1 MARGTKLVPGDAL
14 GNAPLH
20 PFLLAAYPILFLF
33 SQNLGEVEL
42 GDALLPLALV
52 LAVVA
57 AILWLS
63 RIVSSDLRRGA
74 IVVSAI
80 ATLVLGYGHAAHFV
94 VGHRV
99 PLVVF
104 EVGWLGAF
112 IVALVIAMR
121 ARSGLANLTSV
132 LNVVSLVLVVFTL
145 IDIVPFE
152 ARAATTDRRPEP
164 GSSPLSAGTKP
175 ARDIYYIVPDRYGS
189 ARSLGLQY
197 GVTGAGFYGWLADHG
212 FAVAADSH
220 ANYVKTSLSLAAT
233 LNMHYL
239 DDIVAEMGPDSSD
252 HQPVFDSLKDHAVG
266 RFLKSQGY
274 RYIHIGSYYS
284 PTQSATIADVNLRQG
299 TSSDFVAALYDE
311 SLVPRVARFLG
322 LTHAAPARE
331 RHASVALFQLGAL
344 TSVAPQPG
352 PKFVFAHILLPH
364 PPYVFAPDGRFTS
377 DAEAA
382 KTPGKQGFVDQLAFT
397 DREMETFLA
406 PLVALPEASRPIIII
421 QADEGPYPPRFA
433 RDTVAFD
440 WSTAS
445 GSELE
450 IKYGILNAMLLPGVD
465 RAAVYPSIS
474 SVNTFRLVFDR
485 YFDANLPL
493 LPDRS
498 FTSRGKLR
506 PYDLTDITD
515 RLPSLH

>member
-1 MARGTKLVPGDAL
+1 MALRTKLVQGDAL
-14 GNAPLH
+14 GNVPLH
-20 PFLLAAYPILFLF
+20 PFLLTAYPILFLF
-33 SQNLGEVEL
+33 SRNLGEVDP
-42 GDALLPLALV
+42 GDVLPPLVFV
-52 LAVVA
+52 LAAVA

-80 ATLVLGYGHAAHFV
+80 ATLILGYGHASGFV

-99 PLVVF
+99 PPVVF

-112 IVALVIAMR
+112 IVAVVVAIR

-145 IDIVPFE
+145 VDIVPYE
-152 ARAATTDRRPEP
+152 ARAATAGRRPES
-164 GSSPLSAGTKP
+164 GSNPLSAGTRP
-175 ARDIYYIVPDRYGS
+175 ARDLYYIVLDRYGS

-197 GVTGAGFYGWLADHG
+197 GVSGAGFYGWLTDHG
-212 FAVAADSH
+212 FTVAADSH

-233 LNMHYL
+233 LNMQYL
-239 DDIVAEMGPDSSD
+239 SDIVAEMGPDSSD

-284 PTQSATIADVNLRQG
+284 PTQTAKIADVNMRQG
-299 TSSDFVAALYDE
+299 ASSDFVAALYDE
-311 SLVPRVARFLG
+311 SLVPRVARLVG

-331 RHASVALFQLGAL
+331 RHASVARFQLDAL
-344 TSVAPQPG
+344 GSVAPQPG

-364 PPYVFAPDGRFTS
+364 PPFVFAPDGRFTS

-382 KTPGKQGFVDQLAFT
+382 KTPSRQQFVDQLAFT
-397 DREMETFLA
+397 DREMETFLG
-406 PLVALPEASRPIIII
+406 PLVALPEESRPIIII

-433 RDTVAFD
+433 RDTVSFD
-440 WSTAS
+440 WSTAT
-445 GSELE
+445 GTELE

-465 RAAVYPSIS
+465 RSVVYPSIS

-485 YFDANLPL
+485 YFAANLPL

>member
-1 MARGTKLVPGDAL
+1 MALRTKLVQGDAL
-14 GNAPLH
+14 GNVPLH
-20 PFLLAAYPILFLF
+20 PFLLTAYPILFLF
-33 SQNLGEVEL
+33 SRNLGEVDP
-42 GDALLPLALV
+42 GDVLPPLVFV
-52 LAVVA
+52 LAAVA

-80 ATLVLGYGHAAHFV
+80 ATLILGYGHASGFV

-99 PLVVF
+99 PAVVF

-112 IVALVIAMR
+112 IVAVVVAIR

-145 IDIVPFE
+145 VDIVPYE
-152 ARAATTDRRPEP
+152 ARAATAGRRPES
-164 GSSPLSAGTKP
+164 GSNPLSAGTRP
-175 ARDIYYIVPDRYGS
+175 ARDLYYIVLDRYGS

-197 GVTGAGFYGWLADHG
+197 GVSGAGFYGWLTDHG
-212 FAVAADSH
+212 FTVAADSH

-233 LNMHYL
+233 LNMQYL
-239 DDIVAEMGPDSSD
+239 SDIVAEMGPDSSD

-266 RFLKSQGY
+266 RFLK
-274 RYIHIGSYYS
+274 
-284 PTQSATIADVNLRQG
+284 T
-299 TSSDFVAALYDE
+299 SDFVAALYDE
-311 SLVPRVARFLG
+311 SLVPRVARLVG

-331 RHASVALFQLGAL
+331 RHASVARFQLDAL
-344 TSVAPQPG
+344 GSVAPQPG

-364 PPYVFAPDGRFTS
+364 PPFVFAPDGRFTS

-382 KTPGKQGFVDQLAFT
+382 KTPSRQQFVDQLAFT
-397 DREMETFLA
+397 DREMETFLG
-406 PLVALPEASRPIIII
+406 PLVALPEESRPIIII

-433 RDTVAFD
+433 RDTVSFD
-440 WSTAS
+440 WSTAT
-445 GSELE
+445 GTELE

-465 RAAVYPSIS
+465 RSVVYPSIS

-485 YFDANLPL
+485 YFAANLPL